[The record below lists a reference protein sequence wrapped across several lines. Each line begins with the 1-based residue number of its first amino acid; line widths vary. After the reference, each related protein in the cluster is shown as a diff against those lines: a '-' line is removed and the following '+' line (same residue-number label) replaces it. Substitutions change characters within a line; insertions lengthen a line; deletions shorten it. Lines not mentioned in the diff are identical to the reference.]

1 MDKDRLAVEDS
12 VCLPWG
18 STLETQALLLVVEM
32 F

>member
-12 VCLPWG
+12 VCFPWG

-32 F
+32 L